1 MAELYPLVDNPVEGL
16 RNYRG
21 GTRGDP
27 SGKRGSVT
35 DSATPDLGELWNEVV
50 SSVDMASRAW
60 LRRTQP
66 LSMHGNTLMLAVA
79 DETTRDRVESRLRQQ
94 VEEKLSAVCAQPTRL
109 AVLINPDL
117 VLEEPVEAP
126 QPTDLPPQPMLPRT
140 RPQELRLNP
149 RYTFESFVA
158 GPSNRFAHAA
168 AAAVAEAPGKS
179 YNPLMIYGPSGLG
192 KTHLLHAIGH
202 YVSSYY
208 EQLRVKYVS
217 TEELTNDFINA
228 ISSNRTAEFRS
239 SYRDVDVLLIDDIQF
254 LESKIQT
261 QEEFFHTFNTLHN
274 AQKQIVMTSD
284 RPPKLLEALEPRLR
298 SRFEWGLMTDI
309 QPPDL
314 ETRIAILRKKV
325 ASQRLTAGSEVLEL
339 IASRIPTNIR
349 ELEGALTRVAA
360 LASLNQQEMTVALA
374 EEVLNDLMP
383 QDAAPVDAQTIMDS
397 SARYFGITHD
407 DLTGSSRVANIA
419 SARQIA
425 MYLCRELT
433 DLSLPKIGAKFGGRD
448 HSTVLHAV
456 RKISEKIGVDRA
468 LYTQVTE
475 LTNQIKQS

>member
-1 MAELYPLVDNPVEGL
+1 
-16 RNYRG
+16 
-21 GTRGDP
+21 
-27 SGKRGSVT
+27 
-35 DSATPDLGELWNEVV
+35 
-50 SSVDMASRAW
+50 
-60 LRRTQP
+60 
-66 LSMHGNTLMLAVA
+66 
-79 DETTRDRVESRLRQQ
+79 
-94 VEEKLSAVCAQPTRL
+94 
-109 AVLINPDL
+109 
-117 VLEEPVEAP
+117 
-126 QPTDLPPQPMLPRT
+126 
-140 RPQELRLNP
+140 
-149 RYTFESFVA
+149 
-158 GPSNRFAHAA
+158 
-168 AAAVAEAPGKS
+168 
-179 YNPLMIYGPSGLG
+179 
-192 KTHLLHAIGH
+192 
-202 YVSSYY
+202 
-208 EQLRVKYVS
+208 
-217 TEELTNDFINA
+217 
-228 ISSNRTAEFRS
+228 
-239 SYRDVDVLLIDDIQF
+239 
-254 LESKIQT
+254 
-261 QEEFFHTFNTLHN
+261 FHTFNTLHN

-339 IASRIPTNIR
+339 IASRITTNIR

>member
-1 MAELYPLVDNPVEGL
+1 MGE
-16 RNYRG
+16 
-21 GTRGDP
+21 
-27 SGKRGSVT
+27 VT
-35 DSATPDLGELWNEVV
+35 QSPTPDLAVLWEDVIT
-50 SSVDMASRAW
+50 SADFPTRAW
-60 LRRTQP
+60 LRRTRP
-66 LSMHGNTLMLAVA
+66 VDMHGSTLMLAVG
-79 DETTRDRVESRLRQQ
+79 DEPTRERLETKLRPQIEDR
-94 VEEKLSAVCAQPTRL
+94 LSELFGQPTHL
-109 AVLINPDL
+109 AVMISPELVPDEPAPAPA
-117 VLEEPVEAP
+117 VPEE
-126 QPTDLPPQPMLPRT
+126 LPPQPMLPRSK
-140 RPQELRLNP
+140 PQEVRLNP

-158 GPSNRFAHAA
+158 GSSNRFAHAA
-168 AAAVAEAPGKS
+168 AAAVAETPGKS

-202 YVSSYY
+202 YVTSYY
-208 EQLRVKYVS
+208 ENLRVKYVS

-228 ISSNRTAEFRS
+228 ISNNRTAEFRS
-239 SYRDVDVLLIDDIQF
+239 SYRDVDVLLVDDIQF

-325 ASQRLTAGSEVLEL
+325 VQQRLTAGTQVLEL

-360 LASLNQQEMTVALA
+360 LASLNAQEITEELTQQ
-374 EEVLNDLMP
+374 VLNDLMP
-383 QDAAPVDAQTIMDS
+383 EDAAPVDAQTIM
-397 SARYFGITHD
+397 AATAGYYGITHD
-407 DLTGSSRVANIA
+407 DLTGASRVATIA
-419 SARQIA
+419 SARQVA
-425 MYLCRELT
+425 MYLCREMT
-433 DLSLPKIGAKFGGRD
+433 ELSLPKIGSKFGGRD

-456 RKISEKIGVDRA
+456 RKISEKIGVDRD
-468 LYTQVTE
+468 LYNQVTE
-475 LTNQIKQS
+475 LTNQIKQA

>member
-1 MAELYPLVDNPVEGL
+1 M
-16 RNYRG
+16 
-21 GTRGDP
+21 
-27 SGKRGSVT
+27 
-35 DSATPDLGELWNEVV
+35 
-50 SSVDMASRAW
+50 
-60 LRRTQP
+60 
-66 LSMHGNTLMLAVA
+66 
-79 DETTRDRVESRLRQQ
+79 
-94 VEEKLSAVCAQPTRL
+94 
-109 AVLINPDL
+109 
-117 VLEEPVEAP
+117 
-126 QPTDLPPQPMLPRT
+126 
-140 RPQELRLNP
+140 
-149 RYTFESFVA
+149 
-158 GPSNRFAHAA
+158 
-168 AAAVAEAPGKS
+168 
-179 YNPLMIYGPSGLG
+179 
-192 KTHLLHAIGH
+192 
-202 YVSSYY
+202 
-208 EQLRVKYVS
+208 
-217 TEELTNDFINA
+217 
-228 ISSNRTAEFRS
+228 
-239 SYRDVDVLLIDDIQF
+239 
-254 LESKIQT
+254 
-261 QEEFFHTFNTLHN
+261 EEFFHTFNTLHN

-407 DLTGSSRVANIA
+407 DLIGSSRVANIA